1 TMKAN
6 GPLMTD
12 DGIAIELVAKGV
24 TLQPLMELPAIKD
37 ADLVTRIVGR
47 GVSVNLGKGT
57 AEVSPGHKLTLS
69 NGQFDIA
76 DSQAKP
82 PQARVRMRIEGPVPV
97 AAELLAFD
105 RLRVNSSAPPLDPAT
120 SRGTVTAQVALAFPI
135 DLNLPKGSTNYSI
148 TADLA
153 NFAV

>member
-1 TMKAN
+1 
-6 GPLMTD
+6 
-12 DGIAIELVAKGV
+12 
-24 TLQPLMELPAIKD
+24 
-37 ADLVTRIVGR
+37 
-47 GVSVNLGKGT
+47 
-57 AEVSPGHKLTLS
+57 GHKLTLS

-105 RLRVNSSAPPLDPAT
+105 RLKVNSSAPPLDPAT
-120 SRGTVTAQVALAFPI
+120 SRGTVTAQAALAFPI
-135 DLNLPKGSTNYSI
+135 DLALPKGSTNYTI

-153 NFAV
+153 NFAVDRFMTAQRIEAPTLRIVANNQGYQVKGDVRLSGMPAAVDFRKPPGDEDADVRLQA